1 MSPDVEYP
9 AHVLFDSNGDE
20 TGCHVGVGMKSS
32 MAPGSQVDNFEA
44 LGTELVTAHF
54 EVVARHDMNPMVA
67 SALSDEVIDLH
78 SLNLHE
84 LHSV

>member
-1 MSPDVEYP
+1 
-9 AHVLFDSNGDE
+9 
-20 TGCHVGVGMKSS
+20 

-44 LGTELVTAHF
+44 LGTESVTAHF

-67 SALSDEVIDLH
+67 SALSDGVIDLH